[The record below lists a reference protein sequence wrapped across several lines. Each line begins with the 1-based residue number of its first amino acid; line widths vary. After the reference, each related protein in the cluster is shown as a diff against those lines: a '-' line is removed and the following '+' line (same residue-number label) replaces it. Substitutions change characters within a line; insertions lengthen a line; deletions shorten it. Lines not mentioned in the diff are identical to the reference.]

1 MPGTS
6 VMLVLPLR
14 VSARPSP
21 CLETRATPQVSW
33 TDTKYVWPIVPWKLI
48 CPLLGRA
55 LLLMLT
61 PGPDTEYTPP
71 QLLGISAPVTRR
83 SFSWTA
89 GPELGPLLLSLPQAC
104 SSASATSTSAM
115 AVQDRRRL
123 QIVPAFSMMALSV
136 LPRPC

>member
-1 MPGTS
+1 MLAGPGLWTEQVHFEVVPGSTVEAQLRPSTLLTWSMIVASLTPGPS

-48 CPLLGRA
+48 FPLSGRA

-71 QLLGISAPVTRR
+71 QLLGISAPLTRR
-83 SFSWTA
+83 SFS
-89 GPELGPLLLSLPQAC
+89 
-104 SSASATSTSAM
+104 
-115 AVQDRRRL
+115 
-123 QIVPAFSMMALSV
+123 
-136 LPRPC
+136 